1 MPLRSDKSFLRSMPH
16 CFAPWAPS
24 RVQNG
29 VQFST
34 CGSNIDPTDRSQL
47 YDGIHPAPRG
57 LEILFSCL
65 APQVQAAVA
74 QSPC

>member
-1 MPLRSDKSFLRSMPH
+1 M
-16 CFAPWAPS
+16 
-24 RVQNG
+24 QNG

-34 CGSNIDPTDRSQL
+34 CGSDIDPSDRSQL
-47 YDGIHPAPRG
+47 YDGIHPTPRG

-65 APQVQAAVA
+65 APQVKAAVA